1 MGGDEEMRMRVQTRR
16 RAPSRLG
23 LLGLFGIT
31 LTALLTFVP
40 PVAAQCAMCRTA
52 LQSSAEGRAMA
63 AKLNRGI
70 LLLLVAP
77 VGIAGFVGVAMLRS
91 RRRLH
96 SVARDPDAIFP

>member
-1 MGGDEEMRMRVQTRR
+1 MRVPSRR

-31 LTALLTFVP
+31 LTALLTFAP

-52 LQSSAEGRAMA
+52 LESSAEGQAMA
-63 AKLNRGI
+63 VKLNRGI

-77 VGIAGFVGVAMLRS
+77 AGIVGFVGVAMLRS
-91 RRRLH
+91 RQRLL
-96 SVARDPDAIFP
+96 SVARDPEAIFP